1 MPPLNNVIPIRSDY
15 LSANHGFFSRRGG
28 ISTGIYEGLNCG
40 AGSSDD
46 PAAVTENRA
55 RVAAATNV
63 EHVVSLHQV
72 HSPTVIHITGPLTE
86 KPRADAMV
94 TATPGIG
101 LGVLSAD
108 CAPVLFTSPEG
119 IVGAAHA
126 GWKGALGGVTD
137 ATIAAMRVK
146 GASKITAAIGPCIS
160 QRAYEVGPEFM
171 DTFMDED
178 PENARYFAGGAGDR
192 VQFDLPSY
200 LLNRLRAVGAD
211 ASWTGHCTFSDPVQF
226 FSYRRTCHAG
236 EPDYGR
242 HVSVITA
249 PPAAQKD

>member
-1 MPPLNNVIPIRSDY
+1 MTLTPIRCRE
-15 LSANHGFFSRRGG
+15 LPANHGFFSRKGG
-28 ISTGIYEGLNCG
+28 VSTGIYDSLNCG

-46 PAAVTENRA
+46 AAAVAANRA
-55 RVAAATNV
+55 RVAGAMGV

-72 HSPTVIHITGPLTE
+72 HSPDVIYVSGPLGA
-86 KPRADAMV
+86 KPKADAMV
-94 TATPGIG
+94 TATPGVG

-119 IVGAAHA
+119 VVGAAHA
-126 GWKGALGGVTD
+126 GWKGAIGGVTD
-137 ATIAAMRVK
+137 ATIAAMREM
-146 GASKITAAIGPCIS
+146 GATKITAAIGPCIS

-171 DTFMDED
+171 DAFLDED
-178 PENARYFAGGAGDR
+178 SENSRFFAGGRDDR
-192 VQFDLPSY
+192 VQFDLPGY
-200 LLNRLRAVGAD
+200 LLVRLRDAGAD
-211 ASWTGHCTFSDPVQF
+211 ASWTGHCTFSDPAQF

-249 PPAAQKD
+249 PED

>member
-1 MPPLNNVIPIRSDY
+1 MATPIRSDY
-15 LSANHGFFSRRGG
+15 LDANHGFFSRRGG
-28 ISTGIYEGLNCG
+28 VSTGIYEGLNCG

-46 PAAVTENRA
+46 PTAMAENRA
-55 RVAAATNV
+55 RVAAAMGV
-63 EHVVSLHQV
+63 ETVVSLHQV
-72 HSPTVIHITGPLTE
+72 HSPTVVHVTAPMAE
-86 KPRADAMV
+86 KPKADAMV

-108 CAPVLFTSPEG
+108 CAPVLFSSPEG

-126 GWKGALGGVTD
+126 GWKGAIGGVTD
-137 ATIAAMRVK
+137 ATITAMQAL
-146 GASKITAAIGPCIS
+146 GASAITAAIGPCIS

-171 DTFMDED
+171 DNFLDDD
-178 PENARYFAGGAGDR
+178 PENDRFFAGGAGDR
-192 VQFDLPSY
+192 VQFDLPGY
-200 LLNRLRAVGAD
+200 LLNRLRAAGAT

-242 HVSVITA
+242 HVSVITSKEA
-249 PPAAQKD
+249 

>member
-1 MPPLNNVIPIRSDY
+1 MLTPIRSAD
-15 LSANHGFFSRRGG
+15 LAARHGFFSRRGG
-28 ISTGIYEGLNCG
+28 VSTGIYTGLNCG
-40 AGSSDD
+40 AGSSDE
-46 PAAVTENRA
+46 ASNVAENRA
-55 RVAAATNV
+55 RVAATMGV
-63 EHVVSLHQV
+63 EQVVSLHQV
-72 HSPTVIHITGPLTE
+72 HSPDVVNVTAPLPNIP
-86 KPRADAMV
+86 KADAMV

-108 CAPVLFTSPEG
+108 CAPVLFASPEG

-137 ATIAAMRVK
+137 ATMEAMRAL
-146 GASKITAAIGPCIS
+146 GATKVTAAIGPCIS

-171 DTFMDED
+171 DEFMDED
-178 PENARYFAGGAGDR
+178 PENSRFFAGGAGDR
-192 VQFDLPSY
+192 VQFDLPGY
-200 LLNRLRAVGAD
+200 LLQRLRAAGAE
-211 ASWTGHCTFSDPVQF
+211 ASWTGHCTFSDPAQF

-249 PPAAQKD
+249 QKD

>member
-1 MPPLNNVIPIRSDY
+1 MLMPIRSDD
-15 LSANHGFFSRRGG
+15 LTVTHGFFSRRGG
-28 ISTGIYEGLNCG
+28 ISKGIYEGLNCG

-46 PAAVTENRA
+46 PASVTENRA
-55 RVAAATNV
+55 RVAAAMKV
-63 EHVVSLHQV
+63 DHVVSLHQV
-72 HSPTVIHITGPLTE
+72 HSPDVIHVTEPLAE
-86 KPRADAMV
+86 KPKADAMV

-108 CAPVLFTSPEG
+108 CAPVLFGSPEG

-126 GWKGALGGVTD
+126 GWKGAIGGVTD
-137 ATIAAMRVK
+137 ATIDAMRGL
-146 GASKITAAIGPCIS
+146 GATNINAAIGPCIS

-171 DTFMDED
+171 ENFMDDD
-178 PENARYFAGGAGDR
+178 PDNVRFFAGGAGDR
-192 VQFDLPSY
+192 VQFDLPGY
-200 LLNRLRAVGAD
+200 LLQRLRAAGAE
-211 ASWTGHCTFSDPVQF
+211 ASWTGHCTFSDPAQF

-249 PPAAQKD
+249 SRT

>member
-1 MPPLNNVIPIRSDY
+1 MPPLNNATPIRSDD

-28 ISTGIYEGLNCG
+28 VSTGIYDGLNCG

-46 PAAVTENRA
+46 PAAVIENRA
-55 RVAAATNV
+55 RVAAEMNV

-72 HSPTVIHITGPLTE
+72 HSPTVVHVTGPLAE

-94 TATPGIG
+94 TATAGIG

-108 CAPVLFTSPEG
+108 CAPVLFASPEG
-119 IVGAAHA
+119 VVGAAHA

-137 ATIAAMRVK
+137 ETIAAMRTL
-146 GASKITAAIGPCIS
+146 GATIITAAIGPCIS

-171 DTFMDED
+171 DNFMDED
-178 PENARYFAGGAGDR
+178 PENARFFAGGADDR
-192 VQFDLPSY
+192 VQFDLPGY
-200 LLNRLRAVGAD
+200 LLNRLREAGAE
-211 ASWTGHCTFSDPVQF
+211 ASWTGHCTFSDPTQF

-249 PPAAQKD
+249 PLTA

>member
-1 MPPLNNVIPIRSDY
+1 MATPIRSHE
-15 LSANHGFFSRRGG
+15 LKANHGFFSRRGG
-28 ISTGIYEGLNCG
+28 VSSGIYEGLNCG
-40 AGSSDD
+40 AGSDD
-46 PAAVTENRA
+46 EPVAVTENRA
-55 RVAAATNV
+55 RVAAAMGV

-72 HSPTVIHITGPLTE
+72 HSPTVIHVTAPLPQ
-86 KPRADAMV
+86 KPKADAMV

-108 CAPVLFTSPEG
+108 CAPVLFASPEG
-119 IVGAAHA
+119 VVGAAHA

-137 ATIAAMRVK
+137 ATIAAMRDL
-146 GASKITAAIGPCIS
+146 GATDITAVIGPCIS

-171 DTFMDED
+171 DNFMDED
-178 PENARYFAGGAGDR
+178 PDNARFFAGGKDDR
-192 VQFDLPSY
+192 MQFDLPGY
-200 LLNRLRAVGAD
+200 LLARLRAAGAA
-211 ASWTGHCTFSDPVQF
+211 ASWTGHCTFSDPAQF

-249 PPAAQKD
+249 